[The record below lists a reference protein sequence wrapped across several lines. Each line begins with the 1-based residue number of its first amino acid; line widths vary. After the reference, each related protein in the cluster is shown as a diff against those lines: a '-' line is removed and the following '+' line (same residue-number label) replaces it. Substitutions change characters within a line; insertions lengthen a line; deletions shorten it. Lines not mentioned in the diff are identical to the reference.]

1 MQWLGRDTSGVLVY
15 DQQPYVYYDVRPVKR
30 IEIKQYEY
38 RENGETFYSGTFT
51 AVFRCYDPFGKLS
64 ISSYVDTCAPQ
75 LMDATGILRAD
86 MMPPVPVTTDVGFM
100 LYNCGTEKAP
110 LIIRLAGDVGDGL
123 SIENETTGQVCKIIG
138 LKADEIPA
146 GAYLEI
152 NSETG
157 QVWLVKGPDRELA
170 FHYHDMGYLH
180 AAPCTPF
187 ERSLMVT
194 HTTGD
199 RQITTD
205 GGFTP
210 EMVGQYIHLSGSW
223 MEIRQV
229 NDNHTAQ
236 LRNTATETGWTET
249 PVATMNK
256 LWLRGD
262 GVNLSRFEVEYIPR
276 VK

>member
-1 MQWLGRDTSGVLVY
+1 
-15 DQQPYVYYDVRPVKR
+15 
-30 IEIKQYEY
+30 
-38 RENGETFYSGTFT
+38 
-51 AVFRCYDPFGKLS
+51 
-64 ISSYVDTCAPQ
+64 
-75 LMDATGILRAD
+75 MDSTGILKAD
-86 MMPPVPVTTDVGFM
+86 MMPPAPAVTDTGFL

-123 SIENETTGQVCKIIG
+123 SIENETTGQVCKING

-146 GAYLEI
+146 GAYIEI

-170 FHYHDMGYLH
+170 FYYHDMGYIH
-180 AAPCTPF
+180 AAPYTPF
-187 ERSLMVT
+187 ERSLIVI
-194 HTTGD
+194 HTAGS
-199 RQITTD
+199 RQITSE

-210 EMVGQYIHLSGSW
+210 EMAGQYLYLSGAW

-229 NDNHTAQ
+229 NNDSTAQ
-236 LRNTATETGWTET
+236 LRNIAPATGWTET
-249 PVATMNK
+249 PVVTMNK

-262 GVNLSRFEVEYIPR
+262 GVNLSRLEVEYIPR